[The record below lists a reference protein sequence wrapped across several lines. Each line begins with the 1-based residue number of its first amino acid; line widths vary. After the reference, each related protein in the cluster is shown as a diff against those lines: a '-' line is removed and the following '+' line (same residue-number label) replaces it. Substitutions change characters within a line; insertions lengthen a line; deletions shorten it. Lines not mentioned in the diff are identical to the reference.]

1 MDTHRIHRVT
11 ELAVAATVA
20 AVVLLGGCATG
31 TDGAGTDG
39 TGTEQSATFFGPPQQ
54 LGNGT
59 VKTYATL
66 DTTGH
71 PTEVGLRLSAS
82 ALDGLP
88 PNDTP
93 LAQPL
98 ELALP
103 AQAAQTVFDHVMLN
117 WNPHGHDPVA
127 LFGKPHFDFHFAM
140 VDQAAMRA
148 IDPADPTYSARAAHL
163 PEGRYIPQDYVIPPD
178 APAVPGMGVHW
189 VDSTDTTLVPGTYH
203 FTQIVLNGTWAVPTP
218 SSSR

>member
-1 MDTHRIHRVT
+1 
-11 ELAVAATVA
+11 
-20 AVVLLGGCATG
+20 VVLLGGCATG
-31 TDGAGTDG
+31 TDGAGTDGAGTDGTGTDGTGTDG

-163 PEGRYIPQDYVIPPD
+163 PEGRYIPQD
-178 APAVPGMGVHW
+178 
-189 VDSTDTTLVPGTYH
+189 
-203 FTQIVLNGTWAVPTP
+203 
-218 SSSR
+218 